1 VTHILPEFSVGPTSV
16 EATTGGSHVGSALEA
31 ASRALNSWSS
41 VANTAAAM
49 SATMGGYHC
58 REDEWKLQGD
68 LAAKEKEQ
76 IERQIL
82 GAEIRRAIAEQDL
95 RNHDLQIKHA
105 KEVDAQMRTKFT
117 NRELYSWMISQI
129 SAVYFQSYQMA
140 YDIAKRAERCY
151 TFELGK
157 QGNPDPGF
165 LQPPYWD
172 SLKKGLLAGEKLHYD
187 LKRMEVAYLDQNKRE
202 YEITKSISLAML
214 NPIELIRLK
223 QSAACDVELPEVL
236 FDMDYPGHYMRRIK
250 SLSLTIPCVTGPY
263 TGVNCTMTLLKNSVR
278 KNPAPG
284 SQYERNTDKSGV
296 EQDDNRFVDN
306 VGAIQSIAT
315 SSGQN
320 DSGVFELNFR
330 DERYLPFEGAG
341 AISRWRVEM
350 PKTCNQFDFNT
361 ISDVILHLRY
371 TARDGGTTL
380 KDASIN
386 ARPKTGKG
394 IRLFSAKHDFSS
406 EWHRFLHPNDIDNK
420 QTLQVCFTPER
431 FPFQFAGKSIEISQI
446 ELFLK
451 FNDEVDPTSATPKK
465 TYVEEY
471 DTPLTISLTPP
482 GGTEG
487 SGPLKIFDGIPH
499 VAIPVTERKP
509 ATFTAPIKLP
519 VKFVLTASDGDI
531 QKIAAGLQRTVTAE
545 GITHHRLNSDA
556 IEDILVVCHY
566 SVK

>member
-49 SATMGGYHC
+49 SATMGGYQ
-58 REDEWKLQGD
+58 RRKDDWKLQED
-68 LAAKEKEQ
+68 LAAKETEQ
-76 IERQIL
+76 IDRQIL
-82 GAEIRRAIAEQDL
+82 AAEIRKAIAEQDL

-157 QGNPDPGF
+157 QGNPDPGL
-165 LQPPYWD
+165 LQPLYWD

-202 YEITKSISLAML
+202 YEITKSISLATL
-214 NPIELIRLK
+214 DPIELIKLK
-223 QSAACDVELPEVL
+223 QSGACDVELPEVL

-263 TGVNCTMTLLKNSVR
+263 TGVNCTMTLHKNSVR

-284 SQYERNTDKSGV
+284 SQYKRNTKGDV
-296 EQDDNRFVDN
+296 EQDDDRFVDN

-330 DERYLPFEGAG
+330 DERYLPFEGSG
-341 AISRWRVEM
+341 AISGWHIEM
-350 PKTCNQFDFNT
+350 PKNCNQFDFNS

-371 TARDGGTTL
+371 TARDGGETL
-380 KDASIN
+380 KKVASIS
-386 ARPKTGKG
+386 AEPRTG
-394 IRLFSAKHDFSS
+394 IRLFSAKHDFSG
-406 EWHRFLHPNDIDNK
+406 EWHRFLHPSEDPPDR
-420 QTLQVCFTPER
+420 QTLQLDLTPER
-431 FPFQFAGKSIEISQI
+431 FPLPPEKGEIKVNRAHV
-446 ELFLK
+446 FLK
-451 FNDEVDPTSATPKK
+451 LKAGLK
-465 TYVEEY
+465 Y
-471 DTPLTISLTPP
+471 DDDKPIVL
-482 GGTEG
+482 E
-487 SGPLKIFDGIPH
+487 LKIGKKVPLVF
-499 VAIPVTERKP
+499 ELK
-509 ATFTAPIKLP
+509 
-519 VKFVLTASDGDI
+519 TASDPLPALPHAQPFDKPESLDKWTMELKETNI
-531 QKIAAGLQRTVTAE
+531 TTLPDFLKVNVKIHGAS
-545 GITHHRLNSDA
+545 HSRLNPEA
-556 IEDILVVCHY
+556 VEDMFIICKY
-566 SVK
+566 SVSPK